1 MRVPKRRGG
10 HSISAEEER
19 ILREVAFSK
28 PKWRL
33 AAHCMMV
40 MLSTT
45 MGFGE
50 LRHVR
55 RRDVDMRSDAS
66 TCAGWGKERLPRP
79 DNSDKRCGL

>member
-1 MRVPKRRGG
+1 MGAPKRRGG
-10 HSISAEEER
+10 HSISADEER
-19 ILREVAFSK
+19 LLREVAFSR

-50 LRHVR
+50 LRH
-55 RRDVDMRSDAS
+55 SG
-66 TCAGWGKERLPRP
+66 AGT
-79 DNSDKRCGL
+79 